1 MRPSIALKRLA
12 AVAAALGI
20 ALQGLWPLLAQAR
33 ARSAGSVTICSSEG
47 AHRAAEL
54 PLDGERSKQC
64 AEHCRLF
71 VTGSDKP
78 VLAGNQ
84 GGFALLNDGKT
95 EEFFRQGSFCANPAF
110 AASFRPRAPPHLSLK

>member
-33 ARSAGSVTICSSEG
+33 AGGPISVPICSSGG
-47 AHRAAEL
+47 AHRTTEL

-64 AEHCRLF
+64 AEHCKLF
-71 VTGSDKP
+71 LLGGDRPALSNPFP
-78 VLAGNQ
+78 VFLCSGQNAESVLPQ
-84 GGFALLNDGKT
+84 AQEARKSSP
-95 EEFFRQGSFCANPAF
+95 RVSAP
-110 AASFRPRAPPHLSLK
+110 PRAPPVSL